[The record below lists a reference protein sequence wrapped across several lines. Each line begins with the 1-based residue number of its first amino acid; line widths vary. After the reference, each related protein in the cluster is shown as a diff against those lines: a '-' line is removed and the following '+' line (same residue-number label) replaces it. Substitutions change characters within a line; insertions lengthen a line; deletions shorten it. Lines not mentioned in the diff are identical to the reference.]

1 MAAAA
6 ITAAAAA
13 ATASATESSS
23 YSSSTTYSTTALA
36 TGIIAAIVIVCSLLA
51 FLVGFIWFC
60 IRRRR
65 RQRKQAALLAT
76 AKQNVE
82 NARLSQQRLLQ
93 QQQGNGMYQIPSHH
107 RHPSNDY
114 MTEMPAYPFPSDHL
128 LAEKDGQVRHE
139 VYSPP
144 ASVEMYTPPPP
155 SNELDGSYG
164 CLPAGP
170 NSDASSPMLRKEHEQ
185 AYSRS
190 WNKNAG
196 GAT

>member
-1 MAAAA
+1 
-6 ITAAAAA
+6 
-13 ATASATESSS
+13 
-23 YSSSTTYSTTALA
+23 
-36 TGIIAAIVIVCSLLA
+36 
-51 FLVGFIWFC
+51 
-60 IRRRR
+60 
-65 RQRKQAALLAT
+65 
-76 AKQNVE
+76 
-82 NARLSQQRLLQ
+82 
-93 QQQGNGMYQIPSHH
+93 MYQIPSHH